1 MIECSVAELRERL
14 ELNKRK
20 LQQEIDFKR
29 EDILAKKEREAVTLI
44 EDANKIE
51 DARKKRK
58 IQADL
63 RREQEENDAAI
74 REAARVAARE
84 KGLLEAYDKISTKKK
99 IKRDEEQRLAKEL
112 KEIKL

>member
-1 MIECSVAELRERL
+1 M
-14 ELNKRK
+14 
-20 LQQEIDFKR
+20 
-29 EDILAKKEREAVTLI
+29 I

-51 DARKKRK
+51 EARKKRK

-63 RREQEENDAAI
+63 RREQEEKDAAV

-84 KGLLEAYDKISTKKK
+84 KGLLEVYDKISTKKK
-99 IKRDEEQRLAKEL
+99 IKRDEEERLAKEL